1 MTDPITARRR
11 NTDNKAAQRARLAPF
26 LAQFGTRDAETFA
39 RLLDRT
45 LTDEQIKQLVKW
57 TKGQQS

>member
-11 NTDNKAAQRARLAPF
+11 NTDNKAAQRERLQPF
-26 LAQFGTRDAETFA
+26 LTKFGTKDAETFA
-39 RLLDRT
+39 RLLHKT
-45 LTDEQIKQLVKW
+45 LKAEQIAQLVKW